1 MGNNLYNNIALRA
14 LNQTKTLNPI
24 VYLCIRCFFENFSKK
39 YGDINLLEEYI
50 KRKLYV
56 RKSWSIKE
64 NKLYKEKEKDEFK
77 YRDILSLS
85 AFGVISESYLM
96 REIVNNECFV
106 NKDYVYSYLLPNN
119 KKSTRNY
126 QYYFNGYKQRN
137 EAITSALNLDKEK
150 IVLVLDLSKFYPSV
164 NKDNVKKV
172 FLERIETEN
181 KEIYDL
187 AKNIIDS
194 LLDSSVSGIP
204 IGPDMSHLLAQ
215 IYLEDFDK
223 KMVELYPNNYFRY
236 VDDIVIICY
245 LKDKDSVES
254 FVKNSLPNELKINES
269 KTDELTFDEWN
280 ILTKSNDKKSENFNE
295 ILNEITAF
303 ISMHPLKIDDLEKQ
317 LNSQG
322 FNIPLRRIK
331 KQSKSENFM
340 RYIESAIRGVGFLS
354 TYEIY
359 KMKPESIILKLLSL
373 KEFYLSKF
381 NELCQFIFSDDN
393 SAENRSNTQQLK
405 FVLNRLLYLCTLKE
419 LEELLIKIP
428 KTEKFSDTKEVI
440 IALSSKSL
448 INTIK
453 FGGKLVQT
461 VCELWKENNFEKIIF
476 KKEDFKKFNNLNE
489 VVDSII
495 IMYLYQ
501 VIYFE
506 VQDILEFLNEVNK
519 EYFFV
524 IVDENY
530 IPNLKDNEYI
540 MEIYGLLKNISL
552 EKKYE
557 LLFTRYD
564 NDEDLSLAGLNL
576 GIGYS
581 L

>member
-64 NKLYKEKEKDEFK
+64 NKLYKEKDKDKFE

-96 REIVNNECFV
+96 RAIVDNECFV
-106 NKDYVYSYLLPNN
+106 NKDYIYSYLLPKN

-137 EAITSALNLDKEK
+137 DAITVALNDEKEK
-150 IVLVLDLSKFYPSV
+150 IALVLDLKKFYPSV
-164 NKDNVKKV
+164 NKENVKKI
-172 FLERIETEN
+172 FLEKIKKEN
-181 KEIYDL
+181 DEISNL
-187 AKNIIDS
+187 SNNIVCS
-194 LLDSSVSGIP
+194 LLNSSSSGIP
-204 IGPDMSHLLAQ
+204 IGPDLSHLMAQ
-215 IYLEDFDK
+215 IYLEDFDE
-223 KMVELYPNNYFRY
+223 KMIDKFPNNYFRY
-236 VDDIVIICY
+236 VDDIVIVCN
-245 LKDKDSVES
+245 LEEKDSIKDFVES
-254 FVKNSLPNELKINES
+254 ILPCELKINES
-269 KTDELTFDEWN
+269 KTDKLTFNEWT
-280 ILTKSNDKKSENFNE
+280 ILTKSNDKKGENFNE
-295 ILNEITAF
+295 MLNQITAF
-303 ISMHPLKIDDLEKQ
+303 IAMHPLKIDELEKQ
-317 LNSQG
+317 LTNQG

-331 KQSKSENFM
+331 KQSKSNN
-340 RYIESAIRGVGFLS
+340 YIKFIQSLMRGVGFLS
-354 TYEIY
+354 TYEIFN
-359 KMKPESIILKLLSL
+359 MKPESIILRLVSL
-373 KEFYLSKF
+373 KRYYLLKF
-381 NELCQFIFSDDN
+381 NELSQFIYSDDN

-419 LEELLIKIP
+419 LEELLINIP
-428 KTEKFSDTKEVI
+428 STEKFSDTKEVI
-440 IALSSKSL
+440 IALSSKNL

-461 VCELWKENNFEKIIF
+461 VCELWKENNFEKINF
-476 KKEDFKKFNNLNE
+476 TKEDFKKFNNLNE
-489 VVDSII
+489 VIDSII

-501 VIYFE
+501 VITFDKNE
-506 VQDILEFLNEVNK
+506 ILEYLNEINK
-519 EYFFV
+519 EYFLV
-524 IVDENY
+524 IVDEKY
-530 IPNLKDNEYI
+530 IPTLKDNEYI

-552 EKKYE
+552 ERKYE

-564 NDEDLSLAGLNL
+564 NDEDLSLSGLNL